1 MKKLLCFSLVCAIVF
16 FLCACGL
23 SGRNEQRTVY
33 NDAAFSAVACG
44 RSVTITDAET
54 GEAVSFT
61 AHRTRRARNDS
72 TGTATKTQTKNLDI
86 FAAFNVV
93 MIIEKRSGQSVFIKV
108 G

>member
-33 NDAAFSAVACG
+33 NGTALSAVACG

-54 GEAVSFT
+54 GEAVRFT

-72 TGTATKTQTKNLDI
+72 TGTATKAQAKNHDI
-86 FAAFNVV
+86 FAALKVA
-93 MIIEKRSGQSVFIKV
+93 MISEQRSGQAVVSKV